1 MIRAFVVLALVALSG
16 CPKTASVPSEPA
28 PVAAA
33 KIDQAPIAPAAGD
46 ATAKATD
53 GQATDAQPTD
63 AKAASASDKASG
75 PPPEP
80 TLLDMMGA
88 DCRKQGG
95 TFGAAVAALVLWH
108 GPAGAAESE
117 EPPAAVTAGYEKGF
131 FIRAPGTPF
140 ELVIQGRVQARAG
153 AARPSSTE
161 MHVRITCQQQQFV
174 GRQTGD
180 PGRGASSEARQQPL
194 AEHGLDHEQQ
204 AGTQESRERVQHGSR
219 GR

>member
-1 MIRAFVVLALVALSG
+1 MIRAFVMLALVALSG

-95 TFGAAVAALVLWH
+95 TFEKAPSGGYACFH
-108 GPAGAAESE
+108 TPKDAGKHCLKASDCSTLCLARSQTCAPIAPLFGCNDIFGGNGEIQKYCSE
-117 EPPAAVTAGYEKGF
+117 
-131 FIRAPGTPF
+131 
-140 ELVIQGRVQARAG
+140 
-153 AARPSSTE
+153 
-161 MHVRITCQQQQFV
+161 
-174 GRQTGD
+174 
-180 PGRGASSEARQQPL
+180 
-194 AEHGLDHEQQ
+194 
-204 AGTQESRERVQHGSR
+204 
-219 GR
+219 